1 MKHMDI
7 ADYMR
12 ENYTI
17 VVDKNSDQFSKFLA
31 KYTAYC
37 LDDRIV
43 STSEEVVTDGYIVIQ
58 DGCKVVV
65 EDILYNLVKLQ
76 IEEEVAEVH
85 IPGKKVIAYNKKFKE
100 GVKVFEGELYDSIR
114 EINEDWLRGGYS
126 KNAITTTLG
135 GYSMVHHIYNTERY
149 MTGKIKKFLNK
160 DFNQYV
166 LLPSGLKFLWLLK
179 KFKYTP
185 DKTVVFYDVSSYPL
199 AFVNEMLS
207 NWDGE
212 TPLHDWALENPVT
225 KGILIGSGQT
235 NEGIRPGMGPSFWK
249 DCWERELN
257 EFGNVES
264 IQETLELLR
273 KGRREGNIS
282 FVNLNIAFDQLGSQI
297 LFSNLKNQETLLWL
311 SNIFDS
317 SPISAYTSTISNM
330 LYKQESRKV
339 VANRLYQNV
348 RSKLPAGSL
357 VLGSLPIDGEWQ
369 GWDFIN

>member
-1 MKHMDI
+1 
-7 ADYMR
+7 
-12 ENYTI
+12 
-17 VVDKNSDQFSKFLA
+17 
-31 KYTAYC
+31 
-37 LDDRIV
+37 
-43 STSEEVVTDGYIVIQ
+43 
-58 DGCKVVV
+58 
-65 EDILYNLVKLQ
+65 
-76 IEEEVAEVH
+76 
-85 IPGKKVIAYNKKFKE
+85 
-100 GVKVFEGELYDSIR
+100 
-114 EINEDWLRGGYS
+114 
-126 KNAITTTLG
+126 
-135 GYSMVHHIYNTERY
+135 